1 MSARAIPDKVREDQ
15 ARAADPEMS
24 VFVAANAGSGKTHVL
39 ANRVIRL
46 LLNGT
51 PPERILCITFTKAA
65 AANMAQRVFERLGEW
80 VGLADDALDKAVV
93 EIGARRPDSATRAQA
108 RRLFATALE
117 APGGL
122 KIQTIHALCTRLLQK
137 FPFEARVASD
147 FTVLEERERDE
158 TMERASLAVLLDAA
172 ARPEGELGR
181 ALAVVMAHAA
191 DVTFRDI
198 LGDVLRQVSR
208 DAPARANDLGAAL
221 GLAPDETAE
230 TIAREIVEG
239 PHLPSARWRDVAAR
253 LAGGS
258 SRDAARARDLTD
270 ALAAT
275 GGARVARYLD
285 LFWTTSGGVAKPR
298 DAIVTKAF
306 AKSHPD
312 IAALFARER
321 PRVEALTEKWRAAAT
336 CERTGALMSLAGE
349 VMRRYQ
355 REKRR
360 RGLLDFDDLIDK
372 TLDLLNSTDIGW
384 VHYKL
389 DRGIDHVLI
398 DEAQDTSPR
407 QWQIIARLISEFTAG
422 AGARGP
428 LKRTV
433 FAVGDEKQSIFSFQ
447 GADPKEFDHWRRQF
461 GKAFANAGMKFDKI
475 RLDLSFRSGPTI
487 LAGVD
492 GVFHRK
498 EIHASIGSADDGPP
512 VHQALADAAPSAID
526 LWRPEL
532 PDRQDDPVGWRAPF
546 DTVSETSAP
555 VRLARRIAAEI
566 ERLVAGTEWTGRLG
580 DEDERRPLRP
590 RDILVL
596 VRKRGVLFDSVI
608 QALKQR
614 NVPVAGAD
622 RLTLTDH
629 IAVAD
634 LMALA
639 DALLMPEDDLAL
651 AAALKSPL
659 FGLCA
664 NDPGEADLFA
674 LAHER
679 KASLRAALEGKARDD
694 ATFAAMLAR
703 LRHYEAKAARLS
715 PFAFFA
721 DVLGGDAGRARI
733 ARRLGHEANDALDEF
748 LEAALAYERAEPAT
762 LQGFIGW
769 LRAAETEVKRDLE
782 ISRDE
787 VRVMTVH
794 GAKGLEAP
802 VVFLP
807 DTMSP
812 PASRK
817 GLRLI
822 ALRPGNGDSVGKG
835 PLVWAG
841 RKADDC
847 AAVAAARA
855 AAAKEAEDESRRL
868 LYVAMTRAAER
879 LVVGGYLDRNM
890 TEVRPDSWYALIREG
905 LETATLAREEL
916 KSPTGEFIR
925 FRKPGEAWGLPGKAP
940 PPKAAPATLP
950 QELQGPVTSAGAAR
964 RVLRPSDIAD
974 EDVGALRARETA
986 ETRREA
992 RRRGILV
999 HRLLQSLPEIE
1010 PARRREAADRFLAR
1024 NAADWSDEARAR
1036 VGDRVMTLIEDAR
1049 FAHVFGPS
1057 SRAEVPIVGKLA
1069 SADGRS
1075 ISVAGQI
1082 DRLTVTPSEVLIV
1095 DFKTNPFPPASSAEP
1110 PSAYSRQLALYRAL
1124 LCRVYPEH
1132 AVRAALLWTE
1142 ASEIME
1148 ISAQALDAE
1157 LARILAP

>member
-1 MSARAIPDKVREDQ
+1 MSERAIPAKVREDQ
-15 ARAADPEMS
+15 ARAADPEAS

-93 EIGARRPDSATRAQA
+93 EIGARRPDPATRAQA

-117 APGGL
+117 TPGGL

-172 ARPEGELGR
+172 GRPEGEFGR

-191 DVTFRDI
+191 DVTFRDM

-208 DAPARANDLGAAL
+208 EAPARADDLGPAL

-239 PHLPSARWRDVAAR
+239 PHLPPTRWRDIAAR

-285 LFWTTSGGVAKPR
+285 LFWTTSGGAAKLR

-312 IAALFARER
+312 IAALFEREQ
-321 PRVEALTEKWRAAAT
+321 PRVAALTEKWRAAAIRA
-336 CERTGALMSLAGE
+336 RTDALMTLAGE
-349 VMRRYQ
+349 VTRRYR

-372 TLDLLNSTDIGW
+372 TLDLLNDTDIGW

-389 DRGIDHVLI
+389 DQGIDHVLI

-447 GADPKEFDHWRRQF
+447 GADPREFEHWRRRF
-461 GKAFANAGMKFDKI
+461 AKAFAEADMKFDKV

-492 GVFHRK
+492 GVFQRE
-498 EIHASIGSADDGPP
+498 EIHASIGSAGEGPP

-526 LWRPEL
+526 LWQPEL
-532 PDRQDDPVGWRAPF
+532 PDKRDDPVGWRAPF

-566 ERLVAGTEWTGRLG
+566 DRLVAGGEWTGRLN
-580 DEDERRPLRP
+580 DEDARRPLRP
-590 RDILVL
+590 KDILVL

-639 DALLMPEDDLAL
+639 DALLMPRDDLSL
-651 AAALKSPL
+651 AIALKSPL

-674 LAHER
+674 LAHGR
-679 KASLRAALEGKARDD
+679 AASLRAALEHKARDD
-694 ATFAAMLAR
+694 ASLAAMLDR
-703 LRHYEAKAARLS
+703 LRRYETNAARLS

-721 DVLGGDAGRARI
+721 DVLGGDGGRARI

-762 LQGFIGW
+762 LQGFLGW

-817 GLRLI
+817 GFRLI
-822 ALRPGNGDSVGKG
+822 ALRPATGDHAGKG
-835 PLVWAG
+835 LLVWTG
-841 RKADDC
+841 RKEDDC

-879 LVVGGYLDRNM
+879 LIVCGYLDRNVK
-890 TEVRPDSWYALIREG
+890 EVRPDSWYALIRDG
-905 LETATLAREEL
+905 LEAAPLAREEL
-916 KSPTGEFIR
+916 ESPTGEFTR
-925 FRKPGEAWGLPGKAP
+925 FRKPGEAWGLPGKAVS
-940 PPKAAPATLP
+940 PKAAPATLP
-950 QELQGPVTSAGAAR
+950 EELQRPVAPTAAAH

-974 EDVGALRARETA
+974 ENVAASRAPGTR

-999 HRLLQSLPEIE
+999 HRLLQSLPEIA
-1010 PARRREAADRFLAR
+1010 PARRREAAERFLVR

-1036 VGDRVMTLIEDAR
+1036 VGDRVLALIEDAR
-1049 FAHVFGPS
+1049 FARVFGPS
-1057 SRAEVPIVGKLA
+1057 SRAEVPIVGKLPR
-1069 SADGRS
+1069 ADGS
-1075 ISVAGQI
+1075 FVSVAGQI
-1082 DRLTVTPSEVLIV
+1082 DRLTVTPTEVFIV
-1095 DFKTNPFPPASSAEP
+1095 DFKTNPYHPAEP
-1110 PSAYSRQLALYRAL
+1110 PLAYSRQLALYRAL
-1124 LCRVYPEH
+1124 LSSIYRERT
-1132 AVRAALLWTE
+1132 VRAALLWTE
-1142 ASEIME
+1142 ASEMME
-1148 ISAQALDAE
+1148 VSAQALDAE